1 MIPLKNRKTEKG
13 REPSQARRDERKA
26 PRQTT
31 RSNQV
36 EERRDTREAATAAVT
51 MRAQDFVFKE
61 REAEGGEEWK
71 REGWPDAQIGGR
83 TWEWE
88 VRKEQQGDQ
97 RAGS

>member
-1 MIPLKNRKTEKG
+1 
-13 REPSQARRDERKA
+13 
-26 PRQTT
+26 
-31 RSNQV
+31 
-36 EERRDTREAATAAVT
+36 
-51 MRAQDFVFKE
+51 MRAQAFVFKE
-61 REAEGGEEWK
+61 REAEDGEEWK